1 MDTSHPKHRLLA
13 PLYRAQQGDRD
24 VLASWRE
31 LGFRMITNGVDTTD
45 ESLERLED
53 QVQPPHAFYLPHPL
67 RQPLRPPRGGGH

>member
-31 LGFRMITNGVDTTD
+31 LGFRMISNNVDLTD
-45 ESLERLED
+45 EALERLEE
-53 QVQPPHAFYLPHPL
+53 QIAS
-67 RQPLRPPRGGGH
+67 RQRIIDRVEADG

>member
-31 LGFRMITNGVDTTD
+31 LGFRLKANGVDVT
-45 ESLERLED
+45 EEALQRLEE
-53 QVQPPHAFYLPHPL
+53 QIAS
-67 RQPLRPPRGGGH
+67 RQMIIDRVEADG

>member
-13 PLYRAQQGDRD
+13 PLYRAQQGDLD

-45 ESLERLED
+45 ESLERLEE
-53 QVQPPHAFYLPHPL
+53 QIAS
-67 RQPLRPPRGGGH
+67 RQRIIDRVEADG